1 MLVCQQTDLI
11 KPDLIRLLFVV
22 ALHLESD
29 VDLFLVPVRLRSV
42 VRIHRIS
49 LIGHTDAEVVNLIA
63 DAFKFP
69 HKVDPGVGGKVIA
82 GHRGGHPDDVQG
94 IPNIPLMSLGEIT
107 LRSPSPA
114 RAAEGLV
121 YIECQRLRSVAVVD
135 INQRS

>member
-1 MLVCQQTDLI
+1 VLVCQPTDLI

-22 ALHLESD
+22 PLHLESD

-49 LIGHTDAEVVNLIA
+49 LIGHTDAELVNLTA

-69 HKVDPGVGGKVIA
+69 HTVDPGVAGKVIA
-82 GHRGGHPDDVQG
+82 GHRGGHPDAVHG

-107 LRSPSPA
+107 WRSQVR
-114 RAAEGLV
+114 RAPPKAWFTSNASDCGALPLS
-121 YIECQRLRSVAVVD
+121 I
-135 INQRS
+135 